1 MTTIANPMQ
10 RMGASRLVQLQ
21 FESLW
26 PLVPPLMVVV
36 GLFQRHEPFGREGST
51 KGEAKGAVL
60 DTDSRQRATVRFVTS
75 AATIFQTRSQLSAP
89 WSSNLEYQ
97 TLCFSGVSCCFGVL
111 FGLPLSTLN

>member
-51 KGEAKGAVL
+51 RNRPLRYLGGYHFSDTLSVKRAVVFQFGISNSL
-60 DTDSRQRATVRFVTS
+60 LQRG
-75 AATIFQTRSQLSAP
+75 QLLL
-89 WSSNLEYQ
+89 WSSVRI
-97 TLCFSGVSCCFGVL
+97 T
-111 FGLPLSTLN
+111 TLNPQLI